1 MIQVVK
7 TTVEWVHEHFDVAKE
22 IDASCEVWKVMD
34 DDKVALVVGFLVPSL
49 IGWADMWII
58 PHRISPRILR
68 VRRGLMELAQ
78 SHFPLIS
85 AHVDGAQNERFA
97 RFFGFRAQGVKVVAD
112 KMLVRMTWQ
121 PHSLSP
127 Q

>member
-1 MIQVVK
+1 MISVVR
-7 TTVEWVHEHFDVAKE
+7 TTTAWVHEHFAVAKE

-34 DDKVALVVGFLVPSL
+34 DDEVVLVVGFLVPSL

-58 PHRISPRILR
+58 PRRISPAILR
-68 VRRGLMELAQ
+68 ARRGLMELAQ
-78 SHFPLIS
+78 SHFPMIS
-85 AHVDGAQNERFA
+85 AHVEGAQNERFA
-97 RFFGFRAQGVKVVAD
+97 RFFGFRAQGVKRVAD
-112 KMLVRMTWQ
+112 KTLVRMTWQ